1 MISLA
6 LAGCASRAGSPWDA
20 RLTGQGPIEG
30 SAPQLRLAV
39 DAAGDVIIAG
49 SLGIVKLSGLGGETL
64 WSRAIGT
71 SGAPRALV
79 LARGTDPVV
88 GGALPNADGLVL
100 SAEHAIV
107 RLDGA
112 SGAELWRHTARGLP
126 SRTSSAVIALALDP
140 LGEVIV
146 AGFMAGNES
155 DNFGALKLAAS
166 DGHELWRYSAREAGP
181 GAATAVFTTPE
192 GHAIVAGTLSNAVG
206 GYDLA
211 LVKID
216 GLDGAEIWRRTVSG
230 PRGRP
235 AGAAR
240 AVGLQRSRDV
250 IGAQLLSGR
259 GGGSA
264 LIVARID
271 GTDGTLRWVERIE
284 AARGSELD
292 LAVDARDHI
301 FAAVATP
308 AGFEVRKLAA
318 TDGRQIWQR
327 SFGAAGT
334 GCGPGV
340 VLVLDGAQDVIAAGC
355 QGREDLALV
364 KLRARDGRTL
374 WERSVRIAAGP
385 AGKTRALAVDAR
397 GDVLIAR
404 YVAPSSDRT
413 DLVVTKLRG
422 RDGRL
427 PRAEPTD
434 APAAGAE
441 SKKHPAS
448 AAERR
453 AQRRP

>member
-1 MISLA
+1 MIPLT
-6 LAGCASRAGSPWDA
+6 LAGCASQAGNPWHA
-20 RLTGQGPIEG
+20 RLTGQGRIEG

-49 SLGIVKLSGLGGETL
+49 SLGVVKLSGLAGETL
-64 WSRAIGT
+64 WRRTVGA
-71 SGAPRALV
+71 SGSPRALV

-88 GGALPNADGLVL
+88 SGALPSADGLVP

-112 SGAELWRHTARGLP
+112 SGAELWRHTARGLS
-126 SRTSSAVIALALDP
+126 SRTSSAVTRLALDP

-155 DNFGALKLAAS
+155 DSFAALKLAAS
-166 DGHELWRYSAREAGP
+166 DGRELWRYSAREAGRA
-181 GAATAVFTTPE
+181 AATAVFTTPE
-192 GHAIVAGTLSNAVG
+192 GHAIVAGTLSNEVG
-206 GYDLA
+206 GSDLA
-211 LVKID
+211 LVKVD

-235 AGAAR
+235 AGAAG
-240 AVGLQRSRDV
+240 AVGLERSRDV

-259 GGGSA
+259 AGGSA
-264 LIVARID
+264 LIVARVD

-292 LAVDARDHI
+292 LAVDARDQI

-318 TDGRQIWQR
+318 SDGRQIWQR
-327 SFGAAGT
+327 SFGGAGT
-334 GCGPGV
+334 GCEPGV

-355 QGREDLALV
+355 QGREDLGLV

-374 WERSVRIAAGP
+374 WERSVHIAAGP
-385 AGKTRALAVDAR
+385 AGKSRALAVDAR

-404 YVAPSSDRT
+404 YVARSSGRT

-427 PRAEPTD
+427 PRAEP
-434 APAAGAE
+434 AE
-441 SKKHPAS
+441 HPQAVPQG
-448 AAERR
+448 RTTTR
-453 AQRRP
+453 